1 MKNEGKLLLAAF
13 GRFLAYCLLA
23 ALPVFVLRQD
33 LLGAGN
39 TLGERSLVE
48 LTQTGFLLASSASFA
63 VLAWR
68 CAQERRFA
76 LLASA
81 FFMVMLLREQDA
93 WLDVLIGHGA
103 WKLLAVPIALAALV
117 WAAADWRASVGALL
131 RFVSSRAGTLMLLGL
146 AHFSKTPLGDPNDVN
161 DVARRLSEAGVTAR
175 IGATIH
181 PARDEYQNFGVVQAM
196 DHLAVL
202 GDLLQQGA
210 AFDAAR
216 IIALG
221 SSHGG
226 YIAHM
231 IAKIAPRTLAMV
243 IDNSSY
249 TQPPMEYLGQP
260 ASADFIA
267 PLAGD
272 IMAFCRTKSG
282 WTTDNRQAV
291 DFYSR
296 DRDLIRDVAYP
307 PHLAA
312 ARAEAGDDATIF
324 RMVNAATD
332 GISPPH
338 MKQRQVAALQALG
351 FDGQLSLIEEEHLDG
366 TVFKQLVHG
375 LDASLAGLF
384 DMAIPELRPRSGQH
398 DGALQASVAYECVD
412 SIYRFTHSSIAP
424 FIHGDV
430 KSRFFEN
437 S

>member
-1 MKNEGKLLLAAF
+1 MRTFHREIEGPLDFEL
-13 GRFLAYCLLA
+13 GRL
-23 ALPVFVLRQD
+23 
-33 LLGAGN
+33 
-39 TLGERSLVE
+39 
-48 LTQTGFLLASSASFA
+48 
-63 VLAWR
+63 
-68 CAQERRFA
+68 
-76 LLASA
+76 
-81 FFMVMLLREQDA
+81 
-93 WLDVLIGHGA
+93 
-103 WKLLAVPIALAALV
+103 
-117 WAAADWRASVGALL
+117 RASPLQYTANFPAGRALGLVFIIPGFGGDTNDGYAEALRRHIVTNHKMAAVSVQYHCFGA
-131 RFVSSRAGTLMLLGL
+131 RPETGGKIQVDDRDRLMLLGL